1 MTRDELKKI
10 FAEELE
16 SIAPEVDLSNIA
28 ETDNIQEYFDL
39 DSMDIYNLLAALHQR
54 LDIDIPDKDAS
65 RLLTVKD
72 AVDYLVRVVGE

>member
-1 MTRDELKKI
+1 MNREELKRI

-65 RLLTVKD
+65 KLLTVKN
-72 AVDYLVRVVGE
+72 ALDYLMPELQK

>member
-16 SIAPEVDLSNIA
+16 SIAPEVELSNIA

>member
-1 MTRDELKKI
+1 MNREELKRI

-16 SIAPEVDLSNIA
+16 SVAPEVDLSSIA

-54 LDIDIPDKDAS
+54 LDIDIPDKDAPK
-65 RLLTVKD
+65 LLTVKN
-72 AVDYLVRVVGE
+72 AVDYLMPELQK

>member
-72 AVDYLVRVVGE
+72 AVDYLLTVVPQ

>member
-65 RLLTVKD
+65 KLLTVKD

>member
-1 MTRDELKKI
+1 MRREELKRI

-65 RLLTVKD
+65 KLLTVKD

>member
-1 MTRDELKKI
+1 MNREELKRI

-54 LDIDIPDKDAS
+54 LDIDIPDKDAWK
-65 RLLTVKD
+65 LLTVKN
-72 AVDYLVRVVGE
+72 ALDYLMPELQK

>member
-1 MTRDELKKI
+1 MNREELKRI

-16 SIAPEVDLSNIA
+16 SVAPEVDLSSIA

-54 LDIDIPDKDAS
+54 LDIDIPDKDAPK
-65 RLLTVKD
+65 LLTVKN
-72 AVDYLVRVVGE
+72 ALDYLMPELQK

>member
-1 MTRDELKKI
+1 MNREELKRI

-16 SIAPEVDLSNIA
+16 SVAPEVDLSNIA
-28 ETDNIQEYFDL
+28 ETDDIQEHFDL

-65 RLLTVKD
+65 KLLTVKN
-72 AVDYLVRVVGE
+72 ALDYLMPELQK

>member
-1 MTRDELKKI
+1 MTREELKKI

-28 ETDNIQEYFDL
+28 DTVNIQEYFDL
-39 DSMDIYNLLAALHQR
+39 DSMDIYNLLSALHQR

-65 RLLTVKD
+65 KLLTVKG
-72 AVDYLVRVVGE
+72 AVDYLLTGLHK

>member
-1 MTRDELKKI
+1 MTREELKKM

-28 ETDNIQEYFDL
+28 DTVNIQEYFDL
-39 DSMDIYNLLAALHQR
+39 DSMDIYNLLSALHQR

-65 RLLTVKD
+65 KLLTVKG
-72 AVDYLVRVVGE
+72 AVDYLLTGLQK

>member
-1 MTRDELKKI
+1 MNREELKRI

-16 SIAPEVDLSNIA
+16 SIAPEVDLSSIA
-28 ETDNIQEYFDL
+28 ETENIQEYFDL

-65 RLLTVKD
+65 KLLTVKN
-72 AVDYLVRVVGE
+72 ALDYLMAERQK

>member
-1 MTRDELKKI
+1 MTREELTKI

-16 SIAPEVDLSNIA
+16 SIAPEVDLSTV
-28 ETDNIQEYFDL
+28 TDTVNIQEYFDL

-65 RLLTVKD
+65 KLLTVKD
-72 AVDYLVRVVGE
+72 ALDYLLAELQQ

>member
-1 MTRDELKKI
+1 MTRAELKRI

-16 SIAPEVDLSNIA
+16 SIAPEVDLSTV
-28 ETDNIQEYFDL
+28 TDTVNIQEYFDL

-65 RLLTVKD
+65 KLLTVKD
-72 AVDYLVRVVGE
+72 ALDYLLAELQQ

>member
-1 MTRDELKKI
+1 MNREELKRI

-16 SIAPEVDLSNIA
+16 SVAPEVDLSNIA

-54 LDIDIPDKDAS
+54 LDIDIPDKDAPK
-65 RLLTVKD
+65 LLTVKN
-72 AVDYLVRVVGE
+72 ALDYLMPELQK

>member
-1 MTRDELKKI
+1 MNREELKRI

-16 SIAPEVDLSNIA
+16 SVAPEVDLSNIA

-65 RLLTVKD
+65 KLLTVKN
-72 AVDYLVRVVGE
+72 ALDYLMPELQK

>member
-16 SIAPEVDLSNIA
+16 SIAPEVDLSTV
-28 ETDNIQEYFDL
+28 TDTVNIQEYFDL

>member
-16 SIAPEVDLSNIA
+16 SIAPEVELSNIA

-65 RLLTVKD
+65 KLLTVKD

>member
-1 MTRDELKKI
+1 MNREELKRI

-28 ETDNIQEYFDL
+28 ETDDIQEHFDL

-65 RLLTVKD
+65 KLLTVKN
-72 AVDYLVRVVGE
+72 ALDYLMPELQK

>member
-1 MTRDELKKI
+1 MTREELKRI

-16 SIAPEVDLSNIA
+16 SIAPEVDLSTV
-28 ETDNIQEYFDL
+28 TDTVNIQEYFDL

-65 RLLTVKD
+65 KLLTVKD
-72 AVDYLVRVVGE
+72 ALDYLLAELQQ

>member
-1 MTRDELKKI
+1 MKREELKRI

-54 LDIDIPDKDAS
+54 LGIDIPDRDAS
-65 RLLTVKD
+65 QLLTVKT
-72 AVDYLVRVVGE
+72 ALDYLMPDLTK

>member
-1 MTRDELKKI
+1 MNREELKRI

-28 ETDNIQEYFDL
+28 ETDDIQEHFDL

-54 LDIDIPDKDAS
+54 LDIDIPDKDAPK
-65 RLLTVKD
+65 LLTVKN
-72 AVDYLVRVVGE
+72 ALDYLMPELQK

>member
-1 MTRDELKKI
+1 MNREELKRI

-16 SIAPEVDLSNIA
+16 CIAPEVDLSTV
-28 ETDNIQEYFDL
+28 TDTVNIQEYFDL

-65 RLLTVKD
+65 KLLTVKD
-72 AVDYLVRVVGE
+72 ALDYLLAELQQ

>member
-1 MTRDELKKI
+1 MTRDELKQI

-16 SIAPEVDLSNIA
+16 TIAPEVDLSNIA
-28 ETDNIQEYFDL
+28 DSDNIQEYFDL

-65 RLLTVKD
+65 KLLTVKD
-72 AVDYLVRVVGE
+72 AVDYLVSVVGE